1 MEEKVKTKAANNR
14 KRDLQMVER
23 VRERE
28 RGKASQRKEQG
39 EDEVCT
45 EVNSALEKLF
55 FPLSLFSSCAF
66 SPSVAR

>member
-23 VRERE
+23 VRE